1 MSTIKELIELSGNE
15 TLRGSHNSVEISFAQ
30 LIAHIDKLLEN
41 ETTGDI
47 QLLLTTFKEM
57 ALEFFT
63 QYEISLLMEI
73 NKQKAIQDQVK
84 LAINKINSVASMEEA
99 RILLI
104 KNDESASIEYNRLIN
119 SFPTLLQYALD
130 KLKDE
135 WQRLNTLAIANRTLT
150 ESPEL
155 FKALTTVVGAAAFS
169 VGVQAEKIAIVPGSS
184 FALYFFSYLK
194 NFAILTVPIYSVKA
208 PWEWSIFWHELA
220 GYKVRK
226 LKNADIINII
236 RQNLVDFHNY
246 YKNLPRDTA
255 RGNLLNEI
263 TRHNKFSLGYLT
275 NLFSTPDL
283 DLGDFGSF
291 EHQFAQMLANLP
303 KKDQFQTYESIKE
316 QGWCVDWLEELF
328 EDAWSVLA
336 IGKDFLPFFED
347 TFKPS

>member
-1 MSTIKELIELSGNE
+1 MSTIKELIELSGDE

-41 ETTGDI
+41 ETPGDI

-84 LAINKINSVASMEEA
+84 LAINKIDSVASMEEA

-104 KNDESASIEYNRLIN
+104 KSDESASIEYNRLIN

-135 WQRLNTLAIANRTLT
+135 WQRLNALAIANRTLT

-246 YKNLPRDTA
+246 YKNLPRDNA
-255 RGNLLNEI
+255 RGNL
-263 TRHNKFSLGYLT
+263 T
-275 NLFSTPDL
+275 
-283 DLGDFGSF
+283 
-291 EHQFAQMLANLP
+291 
-303 KKDQFQTYESIKE
+303 
-316 QGWCVDWLEELF
+316 
-328 EDAWSVLA
+328 
-336 IGKDFLPFFED
+336 
-347 TFKPS
+347 